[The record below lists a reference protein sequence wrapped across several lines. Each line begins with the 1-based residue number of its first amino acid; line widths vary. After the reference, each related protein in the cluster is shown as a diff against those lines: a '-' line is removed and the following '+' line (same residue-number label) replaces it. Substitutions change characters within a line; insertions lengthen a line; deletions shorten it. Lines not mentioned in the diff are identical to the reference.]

1 MATQLKVQISAFL
14 KGFHSIIN
22 PQWMAIFNPEEFQR
36 VISGDDSDLDVD
48 NLRFVYYCMELCIK
62 SIYHYLIFPSIAK
75 SNNQF
80 DDLYCVVHC
89 TNVCSHSS

>member
-48 NLRFVYYCMELCIK
+48 NLRFVYYMELGMK
-62 SIYHYLIFPSIAK
+62 SINYISI
-75 SNNQF
+75 
-80 DDLYCVVHC
+80 
-89 TNVCSHSS
+89 